1 MKQPLKALNQVHNR
15 TPLGALLD
23 LSARIALVAIFLLAG
38 VNKIQYYDG
47 NAAYMASAGL
57 PEILLPAVI
66 AFELLAGLAI
76 LIGFQTRLVAL
87 AIAGFTLLTALMFH
101 LDFSDQMQFLMFW
114 KNVAIAGGFLV
125 LAANGAGRLS
135 LDARNA

>member
-1 MKQPLKALNQVHNR
+1 
-15 TPLGALLD
+15 
-23 LSARIALVAIFLLAG
+23 
-38 VNKIQYYDG
+38 
-47 NAAYMASAGL
+47 
-57 PEILLPAVI
+57 VI

>member
-1 MKQPLKALNQVHNR
+1 MKQTLNALNQVHNR

>member
-1 MKQPLKALNQVHNR
+1 MKQPLNALNQVHNR

-135 LDARNA
+135 LDARSA

>member
-1 MKQPLKALNQVHNR
+1 MKQALNTLNQTDNH

-101 LDFSDQMQFLMFW
+101 LDFSDQVQFLMFW